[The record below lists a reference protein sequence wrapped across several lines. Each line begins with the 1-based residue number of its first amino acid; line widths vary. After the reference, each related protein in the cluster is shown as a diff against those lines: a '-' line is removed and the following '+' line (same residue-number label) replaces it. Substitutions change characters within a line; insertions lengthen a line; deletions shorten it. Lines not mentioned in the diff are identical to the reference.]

1 MRKKNNFFCCCYF
14 VFDCLHSFGRWRRL
28 SLAYEK
34 FKLFCTQFKNNNK
47 IVACCQVFNHV
58 FLILLLSISFC
69 VLCAKKLKAKQNKT
83 EKKQEQRKLLRILK
97 PLEAKE
103 GNKKKKNN
111 QDYLRLNK

>member
-83 EKKQEQRKLLRILK
+83 EKKTRTTKIITDFKTVGGKRKAI
-97 PLEAKE
+97 
-103 GNKKKKNN
+103 KKKNN